1 MTGNNKVWR
10 APVAGL
16 ASAAMLATLG
26 VGAMT
31 ANASESAPT
40 YKVSFTVKNV
50 KASSSKLEDGA
61 IEVTAGDSLADALQ
75 GYSTGVS
82 FAGMPEKFVGWKDAS
97 GAYYDFDAPVT
108 GDVALTADLA
118 ATDDAVLVKFSTT
131 DGLSFPDA
139 THAGEYYVR
148 QGQPLADQRKPVD
161 VADGKLIVK
170 WDVEG
175 TEQSDLT
182 VNNVNDPADG
192 TFDIAPSANGVET
205 NVPQL
210 TIKGNTDGYVIGAKS
225 DGANDTN
232 YVVDVLKDESFT
244 VPSWVSVNVNPSVY
258 PQGWVVEG
266 TSKTFDGATPTVTVD
281 EAMTLIVNEKTVEKT
296 VTVKFNDASGKTIAS
311 ATVPFENGMDYGY
324 LPAGFDVPAVPEME
338 GFVAKGWKLD
348 SGTIA
353 DSDAPA
359 NGIYTADDFDT
370 VQFKSDA
377 VFVPFQGGFTTE
389 IKVTFK
395 DVDYRGNND
404 SVVVTVNGGTYLDAS
419 QAPEWTRDGYILAGW
434 TKDGNTPYDF
444 DTLIG
449 GTDKDFTLTAM
460 WVKASND
467 ILDAAL
473 AYINPDNNEYKDYF
487 TTDSYT
493 AFKSVYDG
501 VLKDKKAAEYNSSDS
516 KVSDE
521 VAADLV
527 SQLRDGWEDLVFNHS
542 ADGTENGGYS
552 VVHRL
557 NQNGDHFYTQD
568 PNEVKYL
575 TSTLNNDQWVDEGRL
590 FLTIPRSANQNWDSD
605 LEALSS
611 FDRAAGKVVD
621 GVAVADLA
629 SKLDEVADPIVEAVY
644 RVYNKA
650 NGDHVWTVDA
660 HEYEVLSSGADWN
673 AEGTA
678 FYVPVFGD
686 TTVTRLYG
694 GNRHL
699 LSTDSHEAEVL
710 AQNGWNNEGV
720 AFRAY

>member
-1 MTGNNKVWR
+1 M
-10 APVAGL
+10 
-16 ASAAMLATLG
+16 
-26 VGAMT
+26 
-31 ANASESAPT
+31 
-40 YKVSFTVKNV
+40 
-50 KASSSKLEDGA
+50 
-61 IEVTAGDSLADALQ
+61 
-75 GYSTGVS
+75 
-82 FAGMPEKFVGWKDAS
+82 
-97 GAYYDFDAPVT
+97 
-108 GDVALTADLA
+108 
-118 ATDDAVLVKFSTT
+118 
-131 DGLSFPDA
+131 
-139 THAGEYYVR
+139 
-148 QGQPLADQRKPVD
+148 
-161 VADGKLIVK
+161 
-170 WDVEG
+170 
-175 TEQSDLT
+175 
-182 VNNVNDPADG
+182 
-192 TFDIAPSANGVET
+192 
-205 NVPQL
+205 
-210 TIKGNTDGYVIGAKS
+210 
-225 DGANDTN
+225 
-232 YVVDVLKDESFT
+232 
-244 VPSWVSVNVNPSVY
+244 NVNPSVY

-311 ATVPFENGMDYGY
+311 ATVPFENGVDYGY

-521 VAADLV
+521 VVADLV

>member
-244 VPSWVSVNVNPSVY
+244 VCP
-258 PQGWVVEG
+258 
-266 TSKTFDGATPTVTVD
+266 
-281 EAMTLIVNEKTVEKT
+281 
-296 VTVKFNDASGKTIAS
+296 
-311 ATVPFENGMDYGY
+311 
-324 LPAGFDVPAVPEME
+324 
-338 GFVAKGWKLD
+338 
-348 SGTIA
+348 
-353 DSDAPA
+353 
-359 NGIYTADDFDT
+359 
-370 VQFKSDA
+370 
-377 VFVPFQGGFTTE
+377 
-389 IKVTFK
+389 
-395 DVDYRGNND
+395 
-404 SVVVTVNGGTYLDAS
+404 
-419 QAPEWTRDGYILAGW
+419 
-434 TKDGNTPYDF
+434 
-444 DTLIG
+444 
-449 GTDKDFTLTAM
+449 
-460 WVKASND
+460 
-467 ILDAAL
+467 
-473 AYINPDNNEYKDYF
+473 
-487 TTDSYT
+487 
-493 AFKSVYDG
+493 
-501 VLKDKKAAEYNSSDS
+501 
-516 KVSDE
+516 
-521 VAADLV
+521 
-527 SQLRDGWEDLVFNHS
+527 
-542 ADGTENGGYS
+542 
-552 VVHRL
+552 
-557 NQNGDHFYTQD
+557 
-568 PNEVKYL
+568 
-575 TSTLNNDQWVDEGRL
+575 
-590 FLTIPRSANQNWDSD
+590 
-605 LEALSS
+605 
-611 FDRAAGKVVD
+611 
-621 GVAVADLA
+621 
-629 SKLDEVADPIVEAVY
+629 
-644 RVYNKA
+644 
-650 NGDHVWTVDA
+650 
-660 HEYEVLSSGADWN
+660 
-673 AEGTA
+673 
-678 FYVPVFGD
+678 
-686 TTVTRLYG
+686 
-694 GNRHL
+694 
-699 LSTDSHEAEVL
+699 
-710 AQNGWNNEGV
+710 
-720 AFRAY
+720 